1 MVYRVLYF
9 TRYWCV
15 LHVEIQFYS
24 FYSGSNTSF
33 QNNHG
38 YARARTGHECVG
50 ERKVPLRFKKVTWQS
65 DSLIDS
71 LAILGMKT
79 ETMKSLVLCE
89 NSWSQLNFSDSNY
102 LWWFFTLSED
112 INKRTCANHGDNGN
126 ENVAKQKFN
135 KQINSWARAL

>member
-1 MVYRVLYF
+1 MRVACRNPVLLVLLRVQYLVSKQSRLCASKNW
-9 TRYWCV
+9 TRV
-15 LHVEIQFYS
+15 S
-24 FYSGSNTSF
+24 
-33 QNNHG
+33 
-38 YARARTGHECVG
+38 VG

-112 INKRTCANHGDNGN
+112 INKRTWANHDDDGN

-135 KQINSWARAL
+135 KQINSCARAL